1 MRTATSW
8 KYASGAWTARPSCER
23 LGGAVDNRDRYLRT
37 LRFETVDHP
46 PILNSAPWPATL
58 NRWHQ
63 EGLPENCSLD
73 EYFGVEPLRLRA
85 VGIETL
91 WFPPFEEKVLE
102 EDGEFVIK
110 INSRGVKERN
120 FRDGRSM
127 PEFIEYPIKGPADW
141 EWMDERLDPDAPGRV
156 QPDWEA
162 LARGARER
170 GDIVFCNGGMYFAFL
185 NEHMGTERLLY
196 LYYDEPDFIHRVNDR
211 LCSLCERALSMS
223 LAKKAI
229 DYVGYHEDMAFKN
242 GPLISPDM
250 FTEFMMPYYRRI
262 KKVCGSHG
270 MDIHCMDSDGDIRQL
285 IPLWLECGINVF
297 APLEAAAGMDP
308 VRLRAE
314 YGRQV
319 RMIGGFDK
327 RILAGSPEGIRREL
341 ERLRPVIEEGGYI
354 PGCDHSIPP
363 DVPFGNYATFML
375 GLKTICGVS

>member
-1 MRTATSW
+1 M
-8 KYASGAWTARPSCER
+8 
-23 LGGAVDNRDRYLRT
+23 
-37 LRFETVDHP
+37 
-46 PILNSAPWPATL
+46 
-58 NRWHQ
+58 
-63 EGLPENCSLD
+63 
-73 EYFGVEPLRLRA
+73 
-85 VGIETL
+85 
-91 WFPPFEEKVLE
+91 
-102 EDGEFVIK
+102 
-110 INSRGVKERN
+110 
-120 FRDGRSM
+120 
-127 PEFIEYPIKGPADW
+127 
-141 EWMDERLDPDAPGRV
+141 LDPDAPGRA
-156 QPDWEA
+156 QPDWA
-162 LARGARER
+162 DQARDARQR
-170 GDIVFCNGGMYFAFL
+170 GEIVFCNGGMYFAFL